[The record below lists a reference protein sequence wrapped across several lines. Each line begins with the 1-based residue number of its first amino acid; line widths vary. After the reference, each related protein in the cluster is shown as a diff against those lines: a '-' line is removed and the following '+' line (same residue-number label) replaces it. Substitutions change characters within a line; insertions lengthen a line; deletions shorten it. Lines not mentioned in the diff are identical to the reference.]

1 MNELRRKPEA
11 GSRTMAPARFRLP
24 RFRLAGFWLPRFRL
38 PALCLATVI
47 LFSTPALSQESGIEV
62 GKAAPAAKLETLD
75 GKVADLAQYI
85 GKGPVV
91 MEFWATWC
99 PNCKELEPA
108 MLAAQKKYAGKV
120 QFVGVAVSVNE
131 SPGLV
136 PLYVQKHG
144 LAGVQ
149 FYDRKGTAIDAY
161 DVPATSFIVVIGK
174 TGKVVYT
181 GLGGTQNL
189 DAAIQKAL

>member
-1 MNELRRKPEA
+1 MSVNGDGRSKMEDRSFSRGWIVAMALLCVTGGPLRA
-11 GSRTMAPARFRLP
+11 
-24 RFRLAGFWLPRFRL
+24 
-38 PALCLATVI
+38 
-47 LFSTPALSQESGIEV
+47 QESGIPV
-62 GKAAPAAKLETLD
+62 GTAAPGARLERLD
-75 GKVADLAQYI
+75 GTSADLAQYL

-108 MLAAQKKYAGKV
+108 LLAVQKKYAGKV

-131 SPGLV
+131 SPELV
-136 PLYVQKHG
+136 RRYVERHG

-161 DVPATSFIVVIGK
+161 DVPATSFVVVVNK
-174 TGKVVYT
+174 AGKVVYT

-189 DAAIQKAL
+189 DAAIRKAL

>member
-1 MNELRRKPEA
+1 MTENRGRKPEA
-11 GSRTMAPARFRLP
+11 GSRRLRWIVALILACTIGAPLRA
-24 RFRLAGFWLPRFRL
+24 
-38 PALCLATVI
+38 
-47 LFSTPALSQESGIEV
+47 QESGIEV
-62 GKAAPAAKLETLD
+62 GKAAPPAKLETLD

-91 MEFWATWC
+91 MEFWAVWC

-108 MLAAQKKYAGKV
+108 MLAVQKKYAGKV

-131 SPGLV
+131 SPELV
-136 PLYVQKHG
+136 RVYVQKHG

-161 DVPATSFIVVIGK
+161 DVPATSFVVVISK
-174 TGKVVYT
+174 AGKVVYT

>member
-1 MNELRRKPEA
+1 MKQTADSGQQTAGWLGALAIALLAIAAPLRA
-11 GSRTMAPARFRLP
+11 
-24 RFRLAGFWLPRFRL
+24 
-38 PALCLATVI
+38 
-47 LFSTPALSQESGIEV
+47 QESGIAV
-62 GKAAPAAKLETLD
+62 GTNAPSAKLETLD
-75 GKVADLAQYI
+75 GKTAELSQYI
-85 GKGPVV
+85 GKDAIV

-131 SPGLV
+131 SPELV
-136 PLYVQKHG
+136 RRYVEKHG

-161 DVPATSFIVVIGK
+161 DVPATSFVVVINK
-174 TGKVVYT
+174 AGKVVYT

-189 DAAIQKAL
+189 DAAIKKAL

>member
-1 MNELRRKPEA
+1 MTGHTGPKTEGRKLRRSVIA
-11 GSRTMAPARFRLP
+11 TAVLALLIGAPLRA
-24 RFRLAGFWLPRFRL
+24 
-38 PALCLATVI
+38 
-47 LFSTPALSQESGIEV
+47 QESGIPV
-62 GKAAPAAKLETLD
+62 GKDAPSAKLETLD
-75 GKVADLAQYI
+75 GKIADLSQYI
-85 GKGPVV
+85 GKDAIV

-131 SPGLV
+131 SPELV
-136 PLYVQKHG
+136 RRYVEKHG

-161 DVPATSFIVVIGK
+161 DVPATSFVVVINK
-174 TGKVVYT
+174 AGKVVYT

-189 DAAIQKAL
+189 DAAIKKAL

>member
-1 MNELRRKPEA
+1 MDELRP
-11 GSRTMAPARFRLP
+11 RTEDRRPRLGWIGAVMLALLIGAPLHA
-24 RFRLAGFWLPRFRL
+24 
-38 PALCLATVI
+38 
-47 LFSTPALSQESGIEV
+47 QESGIEV

-85 GKGPVV
+85 GKSPVV

-108 MLAAQKKYAGKV
+108 LVAAQKKYAGKV

-131 SPGLV
+131 SPELV
-136 PLYVQKHG
+136 RLYVQKHG

-149 FYDRKGTAIDAY
+149 FYDRKGTATDAY
-161 DVPATSFIVVIGK
+161 DVPATSFVVIIDK
-174 TGKVVYT
+174 SGKVAYT

-189 DAAIQKAL
+189 DAAIQKTL